1 MARDYSIAIDIS
13 LSMGEPFSDMIPS
26 RLQASKEAVALLAQR
41 VTVGG
46 SRIAITLFH
55 EKPIPLLP
63 LTNDYKVILR
73 ALVELDFTGEG
84 SALGDG
90 IVEAV
95 KMLRASRGRDRLVA
109 ILTDGGVTEGIPVK
123 AAVLY
128 AKYTSTPLKIIVLNR
143 RIEENLKTEVEA
155 AGHPNLQMVL
165 VETKQKLLS
174 EMLRLI

>member
-1 MARDYSIAIDIS
+1 VARDYSIAIDIS

-26 RLQASKEAVALLAQR
+26 KLQASKEAVALLAQR

-95 KMLRASRGRDRLVA
+95 KMLRASRGRDRLVVV
-109 ILTDGGVTEGIPVK
+109 LTDGGVTEGIPVK
-123 AAVLY
+123 AAVL
-128 AKYTSTPLKIIVLNR
+128 YTSTPLKIIVLNR
-143 RIEENLKTEVEA
+143 RIEENLKKEVET
-155 AGHPNLQMVL
+155 AGHPNLQVVL

-174 EMLRLI
+174 EILRLI